1 MNDLLALI
9 VHHGYVVIFLI
20 VLAEALG
27 FPVPAALALV
37 TAGAAVASGAMRAP
51 AAALIVVTAMLLGDS
66 VFYSLGSRMGWRL
79 LGFLCRI
86 SVDPETC
93 VLRSAESFYKRGR
106 ATLVFAKFIPGINSM
121 APALAGSMKMPFAQ
135 FLGLDLL
142 GAIAYASAYGGIG
155 FAFHNFVATIARGF
169 RAAGHAVEI
178 VVIIAVMAFIAYRL
192 SLYWK
197 HRVYRIVPRIHVAE
211 LAAKLQTK
219 YSVNIL
225 LADVRSHGY
234 YDPGASRIRGSIRLE
249 PNNLS
254 EEIKTLPRDKDIYLY
269 CTCPSEATSAPVAHL
284 LRGVGFKAFVIVG
297 GLAAWRKA
305 GNPLETVP
313 QTDLV
318 HLPTFSR

>member
-9 VHHGYVVIFLI
+9 VHHGYVFIFLI

-51 AAALIVVTAMLLGDS
+51 AAALIVVTAMLMGDS
-66 VFYSLGSRMGWRL
+66 LLYFLGSRMGWRL
-79 LGFLCRI
+79 LGFLCRV

-121 APALAGSMKMPFAQ
+121 APPLAGSMKMPFAQ
-135 FLGLDLL
+135 FLGLDFL

-155 FAFHNFVATIARGF
+155 FVFRDFVATIARGF
-169 RAAGHAVEI
+169 RAAGH
-178 VVIIAVMAFIAYRL
+178 VVAMAFIAYRF

-197 HRVYRIVPRIHVAE
+197 HRVYRIVPRIQVAE
-211 LAAKLQTK
+211 LAAKLQTQ
-219 YSVNIL
+219 YSVNVL

-234 YDPGASRIRGSIRLE
+234 YDSGAARIRGSIRLE

-269 CTCPSEATSAPVAHL
+269 CT
-284 LRGVGFKAFVIVG
+284 
-297 GLAAWRKA
+297 
-305 GNPLETVP
+305 
-313 QTDLV
+313 
-318 HLPTFSR
+318 